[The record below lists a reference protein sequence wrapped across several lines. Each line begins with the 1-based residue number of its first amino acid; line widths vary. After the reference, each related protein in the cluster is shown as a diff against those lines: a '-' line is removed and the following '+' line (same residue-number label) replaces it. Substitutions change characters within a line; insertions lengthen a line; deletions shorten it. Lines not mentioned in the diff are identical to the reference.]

1 MNIPAWKPPRL
12 KKRMTTAEAL
22 AAVVATCM
30 EQVAVSEAQL
40 RRADDVEAV
49 HRMRVGIRRLRAA
62 LSAFRRALPPPGR
75 LRFEEDLRWLQDLLG
90 GARDWDVFRTQ
101 QLAPLAR
108 ADRAD
113 GALRTVDRAAG
124 RARDDAYGQLRGAL
138 GSRRYRDLLSEI
150 LRWQGALGSAPPS
163 AGLGGR
169 IVDYAAAELKR
180 RARKVDKLGRR
191 MDRLDDR
198 QLHRL
203 RIRIKKLR
211 YAAEFFRD
219 LFSGIGKR
227 LAALRKLQDALG
239 AINDAR
245 TADRLVSELRLPRG
259 RRSAAGPGV
268 VRGWTAAQIVANR
281 ARAERR
287 WGKYEK
293 RSPRWV

>member
-1 MNIPAWKPPRL
+1 
-12 KKRMTTAEAL
+12 
-22 AAVVATCM
+22 
-30 EQVAVSEAQL
+30 
-40 RRADDVEAV
+40 
-49 HRMRVGIRRLRAA
+49 
-62 LSAFRRALPPPGR
+62 
-75 LRFEEDLRWLQDLLG
+75 
-90 GARDWDVFRTQ
+90 VFRTQ

-113 GALRTVDRAAG
+113 GALRSLDRAAG
-124 RARDDAYGQLRGAL
+124 RARDDAYAQLRGAL

-150 LRWQGALGSAPPS
+150 VRWQGALGSAPPS
-163 AGLGGR
+163 AGLRGR

-211 YAAEFFRD
+211 YAAEFFRG

-227 LAALRKLQDALG
+227 LARLRKLQDTLG
-239 AINDAR
+239 AINDAG
-245 TADRLVSELRLPRG
+245 TAGRLVSELRLPRG
-259 RRSAAGPGV
+259 ARSAADAGV

-287 WGKYEK
+287 WAKYEK
-293 RSPRWV
+293 RSARWV